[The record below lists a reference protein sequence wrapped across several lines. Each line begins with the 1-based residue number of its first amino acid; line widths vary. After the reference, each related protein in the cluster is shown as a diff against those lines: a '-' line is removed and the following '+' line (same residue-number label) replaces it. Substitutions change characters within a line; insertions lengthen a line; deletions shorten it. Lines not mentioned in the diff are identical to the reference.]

1 MMTAENKVDNLIPV
15 YTYATFSHPQQFA
28 LQVYHIILQDNIS
41 LVLNFYKPC
50 YNWKRE
56 NMNLIKIQN
65 KMNVKKQTDQLA

>member
-50 YNWKRE
+50 YN
-56 NMNLIKIQN
+56 
-65 KMNVKKQTDQLA
+65 